1 MFGGLM
7 ANNNLNRDTGIP
19 ITLEAIQKQVSV
31 A

>member
-1 MFGGLM
+1 M
-7 ANNNLNRDTGIP
+7 ANNNLNRDTGMP